1 MSGCAAFVDSD
12 QESHIY
18 ETVLLNLCG
27 FIVNLLYFANMK
39 TAQLLNILG
48 VEPVLP
54 GICVFP
60 SFTFVSFLFSR
71 YFRL

>member
-1 MSGCAAFVDSD
+1 MCGCAAFVDSD
-12 QESHIY
+12 QGSHIY

-54 GICVFP
+54 GI
-60 SFTFVSFLFSR
+60 
-71 YFRL
+71 